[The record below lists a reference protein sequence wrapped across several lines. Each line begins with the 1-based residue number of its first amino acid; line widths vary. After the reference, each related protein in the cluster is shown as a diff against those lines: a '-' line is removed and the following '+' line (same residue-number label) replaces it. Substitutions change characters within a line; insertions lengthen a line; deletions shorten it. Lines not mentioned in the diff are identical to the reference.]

1 MIFFHLIHYYKTFLT
16 NMAMPINSYWFRH
29 GRLEKSGR
37 KNPGILA
44 VDDQYEFTLKFTL
57 QRHMNSICK

>member
-1 MIFFHLIHYYKTFLT
+1 
-16 NMAMPINSYWFRH
+16 MAMPMNSYWFRP

-44 VDDQYEFTLKFTL
+44 VDDQYEFTVNKC
-57 QRHMNSICK
+57 SKDG